1 MSTYFTSDHE
11 WITVDGQIATVGI
24 TSHAAEAM
32 GDVVFVDIQEVGSS
46 VDAGAAAGV
55 VESVKAASDIYAPV
69 SGKIVEVN
77 SRVADEPELVSKE
90 PETAGWLFKV
100 ELADPSQLSGLMDRQ
115 AYDAHVASS

>member
-11 WITVDGQIATVGI
+11 WISVDGQIATVGI

-46 VDAGAAAGV
+46 IDAGAAAGV

-100 ELADPSQLSGLMDRQ
+100 ELADPSQLSALMDRA